1 MVKAV
6 LGNALGLTGLR
17 DAIPQLLADP
27 GSSGMLDLLGR
38 AMRTVENDPTVPWV
52 GRGGAPNALGEM
64 EFDSG
69 VMIGRDLQVAAVG
82 SVRNVVE
89 VSSLPVEML
98 VRNFPHVM
106 LVGDG
111 AERFARESGHPTN
124 SDALTPA
131 MREQWRAW
139 FTARF
144 GGDAVDRL
152 HEVDLVR
159 DAFSPQSAVQ
169 VQPKDTVVFA
179 ACDDTGRFAAMT
191 STSGAQHKFPGRLGD
206 SPICG
211 AGFFALDDVG
221 AVLCT
226 HKGELA
232 IRTGAAATICTYM
245 ELGKS
250 PEDACRRYVRDRFS
264 KLPANPGELVIHVLG
279 RDGDPFVCSL
289 GISKPVTYCYW
300 NVSTKVVEERPAV
313 KLL

>member
-6 LGNALGLTGLR
+6 LGNALGITGLR
-17 DAIPQLLADP
+17 DATAQLPAEP
-27 GSSGMLDLLGR
+27 SSGGMLDLLGR
-38 AMRTVENDPTVPWV
+38 AMRKVENDPTVPWV

-69 VMIGRDLQVAAVG
+69 VMIGRDMRVAAVG

-89 VSSLPVEML
+89 ISSLPVDML
-98 VRNFPHVM
+98 ARNFPHVM

-111 AERFARESGHPTN
+111 AERFAREAGHRTEP
-124 SDALTPA
+124 DALTPT

-139 FTARF
+139 FTGRF
-144 GGDAVDRL
+144 GSHAVDRP
-152 HEVDLVR
+152 HGVDLVTG
-159 DAFSPQSAVQ
+159 AFSPQRAAQ

-179 ACDDTGRFAAMT
+179 ACDDEGRFAAMT

-211 AGFFALDDVG
+211 AGFFALDGVG

-232 IRTGAAATICTYM
+232 IRTAAAATICTYM
-245 ELGKS
+245 EIGES

-264 KLPANPGELVIHVLG
+264 KLPPNSGELVLHVLG

-289 GISKPVTYCYW
+289 GIPKPVTYCYW
-300 NVSTKVVEERPAV
+300 NVTTKVVEERPAV
-313 KLL
+313 QLL